1 MAGGW
6 RRTRQDTAVWAD
18 ARAPASA
25 SVSCAC
31 SGGSAPPSS
40 SHCEQMQSQSKAPP
54 GQLQRACWQAY
65 GIRCEYMQGQ
75 PKHQEMRCCRP
86 TGGLAGS

>member
-40 SHCEQMQSQSKAPP
+40 SHCKADEGVKAPP
-54 GQLQRACWQAY
+54 GELLQACWHARSSWYTCKASQST
-65 GIRCEYMQGQ
+65 
-75 PKHQEMRCCRP
+75 K
-86 TGGLAGS
+86 